1 MKILRPLFPLFL
13 FSQPVASLKDYDT
26 RDEELYE
33 KFDSQKGVLTL
44 WPWYSVDEKKNFTA
58 PTTLIFSNYSNWTFN
73 LSLFNFAIKNEI
85 EVYNEMLLFSSLAFD
100 TFRGGDNEQKMK
112 SFKLDFV
119 EDIRYPGLNE
129 EDKRN

>member
-1 MKILRPLFPLFL
+1 MRKKI
-13 FSQPVASLKDYDT
+13 SQHLQ
-26 RDEELYE
+26 LI
-33 KFDSQKGVLTL
+33 
-44 WPWYSVDEKKNFTA
+44 
-58 PTTLIFSNYSNWTFN
+58 IFSNYSNWTFN

>member
-1 MKILRPLFPLFL
+1 MK
-13 FSQPVASLKDYDT
+13 LKST
-26 RDEELYE
+26 
-33 KFDSQKGVLTL
+33 T
-44 WPWYSVDEKKNFTA
+44 EKK
-58 PTTLIFSNYSNWTFN
+58 
-73 LSLFNFAIKNEI
+73 
-85 EVYNEMLLFSSLAFD
+85 MLLFSSLAFD